1 MSGANCGLSEV
12 GVITRCLLILKFD
25 ALGVVVPSKIGGCVL
40 FGLRECVC
48 LLSGISW
55 SAARFLLT
63 ILPLSFCNKYDLSD
77 IGSSIVPGL
86 HFTARSLTVF
96 TSTGFPCLNALR
108 SLLPLSYVDAICCCL
123 SLLAEAISSR
133 STGFG

>member
-1 MSGANCGLSEV
+1 MSGATCGLSEV
-12 GVITRCLLILKFD
+12 GVTTRFRLILKSD
-25 ALGVVVPSKIGGCVL
+25 ALGVVVPSKIVGCVL
-40 FGLRECVC
+40 VGLRECVC

-96 TSTGFPCLNALR
+96 TSTGCPYLNVLK
-108 SLLPLSYVDAICCCL
+108 SLLPLSYVDAIRCCL